1 MSQFYG
7 HNGYAE
13 LKPASSWDPR
23 RGWTIIRRYKGVQ
36 AAIDAL
42 AVTLINAGVRF
53 SREVMP
59 DGGYHILN
67 ATYGAEE
74 TQPPNEAL
82 SDLWDLDG
90 NDFEKSLWLKPEIRN
105 VLQKY
110 IDPDGT
116 PSSIYLEVRADIAA
130 IAAGEKYGADVYW
143 WGKPGTVF
151 TPQELTTIKRFVA
164 ALILGVDSY
173 HLSAWVLRRRRV
185 IASNSII
192 KPSNSYVN
200 MIFQSTAGLM
210 AIEGVPTNLAFDLPN
225 GIWLKK
231 SPKRSQIAADKWE
244 ISQEY
249 YWADEY
255 SDFAYATVPG
265 S

>member
-82 SDLWDLDG
+82 SDQWDLDG
-90 NDFEKSLWLKPEIRN
+90 NDIEKSLWLKPSVKAHLDYFLDASGFPTDSYLTITGDIQN
-105 VLQKY
+105 LVSGNKLPSDIKWWN
-110 IDPDGT
+110 DPDPHT
-116 PSSIYLEVRADIAA
+116 PVLKTFARELVR
-130 IAAGEKYGADVYW
+130 
-143 WGKPGTVF
+143 
-151 TPQELTTIKRFVA
+151 
-164 ALILGVDSY
+164 GVDSY
-173 HLSAWVLRRRRV
+173 HVSEWVLRRRQV
-185 IASNSII
+185 IARNSII
-192 KPSNSYVN
+192 KPSNTYVN
-200 MIFQSTAGLM
+200 MIFLTTAKLM
-210 AIEGVPTNLAFDLPN
+210 AVEGVPSNLPFTLPN
-225 GIWLKK
+225 GVWLKK

-249 YWADEY
+249 WWADDY
-255 SDFAYATVPG
+255 STIAYDAVP
-265 S
+265 

>member
-82 SDLWDLDG
+82 SDQWDLDG
-90 NDFEKSLWLKPEIRN
+90 NDIEKSLWLKPS
-105 VLQKY
+105 VKALF
-110 IDPDGT
+110 DPLLENGF
-116 PSSIYLEVRADIAA
+116 PGNQWVEVRRDIQSLVAGDKLPSGIAWFADAS
-130 IAAGEKYGADVYW
+130 E
-143 WGKPGTVF
+143 F
-151 TPQELTTIKRFVA
+151 TKRFVA
-164 ALILGVDSY
+164 DLLRGVDSY
-173 HLSAWVLRRRRV
+173 HSSEWVLRRRQV
-185 IASNSII
+185 IARNSII
-192 KPSNSYVN
+192 KPSNTYVN
-200 MIFQSTAGLM
+200 MIFLTTAKLM
-210 AIEGVPTNLAFDLPN
+210 AVEGVPSNLPFTLPN
-225 GIWLKK
+225 GVWLKK

-249 YWADEY
+249 WWADDY
-255 SDFAYATVPG
+255 STIAYDAVP
-265 S
+265 